1 MKALQSKFDE
11 HTMVPPTA
19 RAIMINDDHTAWNPS
34 ANDRLDTV
42 QNVITVR
49 SSVAAR
55 IVYLL
60 KTNRMIIIYV

>member
-1 MKALQSKFDE
+1 MEALQTKCDE

-19 RAIMINDDHTAWNPS
+19 RAIIIKDDHTAWNPS

-42 QNVITVR
+42 QNDITVR

-55 IVYLL
+55 IEYLL
-60 KTNRMIIIYV
+60 KMDRMIGIYV